1 MSTAQ
6 DVNYI
11 DVIKNIEDFYA
22 DSSISVQ
29 TITSTGTK
37 KYRPLTVEQ
46 LKRFI
51 ELQISATKD
60 EFGVLPG
67 LEAVTQL
74 NKIIID
80 NNIESNDV
88 SVLSEFTVLDRDAIL
103 LQLRANTKS
112 ELEITGEN
120 EGDTVSVNLD
130 DVVSRLKT
138 AKLPKNLIERTK
150 TIKYKSG
157 TFKVKLNLPNLT
169 IDQQING
176 TFKKMVM
183 PTLNKGA
190 KHVEK
195 TVDKVLSTVYFL
207 EIYKYISSITIEPK
221 EGEPTVVNFRNMKN
235 FGENYKL
242 LDKLPTQVVTEIS
255 GYMTDVREFRE
266 TIFYYENDDNK
277 QLPIEIDVAL
287 FTGI

>member
-74 NKIIID
+74 NRIIID
-80 NNIESNDV
+80 NNIESNDA

-130 DVVSRLKT
+130 DVVGRLKT

-157 TFKVKLNLPNLT
+157 TFKVKLSLPNLT

>member
-11 DVIKNIEDFYA
+11 DVIKNIEDFYV
-22 DSSISVQ
+22 DSSLNVQ

-74 NKIIID
+74 NRIIID
-80 NNIESNDV
+80 NNVETNDA

-138 AKLPKNLIERTK
+138 AKLPKNLTERTK

-157 TFKVKLNLPNLT
+157 TFKVKLSLPNLT

-221 EGEPTVVNFRNMKN
+221 EGEPTVVNFRDMKN